1 MGKTK
6 KDKKT
11 KAKKD
16 KDAPK
21 RAISAFFFYNKE
33 RRETLKKEQPD
44 LDNKQ
49 IIATMSKEW
58 NALGEEKKK
67 PYVEKAEA
75 DKKRYEEEKKKYE
88 AKKNGEKASAK
99 KSAKKAEKK
108 PAESESE
115 SEKDSE

>member
-33 RRETLKKEQPD
+33 RRETLKKEQPN
-44 LDNKQ
+44 LENKQ

-58 NALGEEKKK
+58 NELSEEKKK
-67 PYVEKAEA
+67 PYIEKAEA
-75 DKKRYEEEKKKYE
+75 DKKRYEEEKKKYDAMKSSE
-88 AKKNGEKASAK
+88 KKSAK
-99 KSAKKAEKK
+99 KSAKKEKK
-108 PAESESE
+108 ESESVE
-115 SEKDSE
+115 E